1 MINVSNQFKEEINAG
16 TTAYE
21 MQLDITLADG
31 TSLSVGNDVLTGISF
46 DDALCSDN
54 TFSALGSASIGQ
66 LTFTL
71 LNFNTDYTQYVFEGA
86 VIRAYAS
93 LVVGDDVLRTE
104 TIQKGVY
111 TVDEAKYTTTSVRI
125 TALDNMSKFEFP
137 YDTTLAYPATLQ
149 AIVLD
154 ACNKCGVA
162 LNTTTFPSYTLSMP
176 TKPGADK
183 ATYREV
189 ISWVASLAGCFA
201 RCNYQG
207 RLELKWYDTNALYTA
222 MQSSTQSTDVHY
234 LSRLKTRD
242 ISIDPINVTQIAVTV
257 KNSNNASA
265 DTTKYKHGT
274 DGYTIEL
281 AENNQFITSSNA
293 QQTVDRLYSA
303 FESAKL
309 FQLDLRRATMT
320 HLNNPTIEAGDVAII
335 VENDTKYPI
344 LVTRTT
350 WNPVGIQTSVCA
362 FATASRNAITR
373 QTNSSKAYS
382 AARELVRDEKT
393 SRELAIE
400 TLQEALDAKSAMYT
414 TTVIESGNVTAWYL
428 HNQPTL
434 AESNIQWKLTMDA
447 WAVSTDYGQTWNA
460 GVLANGDTIT
470 NILNAIGVN
479 AEWIQGALEDD
490 AHKNYWNLSTG
501 EFRMASNVTVGG
513 STVQNIAD
521 MAAGTAVN
529 AQTQTFIFNK
539 LTNDGALQGLYMKDG
554 KLYIN
559 AEYIVS
565 GILRDA
571 TNSNYWNLDTGE
583 FQLSTMPT
591 INLLPSIYRREYL
604 SPAVTTSD
612 GWTSGGVKW
621 TVDALG
627 RVTGSGTATADN
639 SYFLIT
645 ANDLTSPVPRITL
658 DPAKSYFLQGGPAGG
673 SQEGYSLRAQ
683 AYDASENVINT
694 YADYGDGVVIPAGAT
709 YLYVWIRF
717 MSGTSTTKRFWP
729 MLSEGTT
736 RKAYQST
743 HGAEGQMNA
752 SIKVNADGITA
763 EVTNRQNADTS
774 LQSQITQNAGQIA
787 LKVNTSDYTASNIV
801 GKINGSS
808 LVIDPDNISL
818 VGKTINLTSENV
830 QIISTSGMNVS
841 KDGSIWTGE
850 MKPNKSY
857 ASITPD
863 GVLFS
868 HYWLGRGDTPV
879 GQRVLLS
886 SGVIYLQKGEAS
898 GTWTDPTT
906 YTGPYTWT
914 TVSTYG
920 LTPDSTD
927 PYTVVS
933 QTNITNITAGDIA
946 TGKLLTTGQ
955 ARLFNSSGIWRAN
968 ATPQFWFW
976 RSDSTTQANTLALI
990 FANTQTVNSK
1000 ACMERFYIR
1009 EYSYDASTGDQKNN
1023 WENYY
1028 LPTVNAGRTTNASY
1042 QILTTKTVGKNTVT
1056 YSATVNF
1063 AANETKNITLTGTLP
1078 SGYAVTDVAGIIA
1091 QNTGDGNVV
1100 FVTISQPNTATSMG
1114 VTCRNFSN
1122 SAANNCTVSVTYR
1135 LIKGL

>member
-1 MINVSNQFKEEINAG
+1 MVVIKIHNRNNYNDVIPLVLEDNMCFCTHKLNGADTLEFEIQRQNSNYIYIQEEVKVECFDNRFIIKQIDEHSDFVTVMCDLDFDEWRSDVFVKYRRTNVNIITVMEEIVPQGWHITYGQGVDLTKRTTVEQSQGEAFRAATSYDILDAVRKAFAVEFSFDVIGKVIGVININSYTSSGEYFMEELNMTDLGFNGDSTEFATRVYAYGKRDEDTDEYITFADINDGKEYVEDKTYVDKVVSYVLIDERYTVKEHLLEYARTVLSEKCKPVRSYECSVINFNNDMYLYKIVTIVDKTRKLRIEHQCVEYVEYKDNRLDKVTLSTLAPSFERIVKSVDSQIQEQISSATSGIQDLINSSIDRVTDAIVGNNGGYFRWIFDSDGRPIELVNLYDSMDLDTAQKVWRWNAGGLGHSNNGYNGTYSLALTKDGEINASMI
-16 TTAYE
+16 TT
-21 MQLDITLADG
+21 G
-31 TSLSVGNDVLTGISF
+31 
-46 DDALCSDN
+46 
-54 TFSALGSASIGQ
+54 
-66 LTFTL
+66 
-71 LNFNTDYTQYVFEGA
+71 
-86 VIRAYAS
+86 
-93 LVVGDDVLRTE
+93 
-104 TIQKGVY
+104 
-111 TVDEAKYTTTSVRI
+111 
-125 TALDNMSKFEFP
+125 
-137 YDTTLAYPATLQ
+137 
-149 AIVLD
+149 
-154 ACNKCGVA
+154 
-162 LNTTTFPSYTLSMP
+162 
-176 TKPGADK
+176 
-183 ATYREV
+183 
-189 ISWVASLAGCFA
+189 
-201 RCNYQG
+201 
-207 RLELKWYDTNALYTA
+207 
-222 MQSSTQSTDVHY
+222 
-234 LSRLKTRD
+234 
-242 ISIDPINVTQIAVTV
+242 
-257 KNSNNASA
+257 
-265 DTTKYKHGT
+265 
-274 DGYTIEL
+274 
-281 AENNQFITSSNA
+281 
-293 QQTVDRLYSA
+293 
-303 FESAKL
+303 
-309 FQLDLRRATMT
+309 
-320 HLNNPTIEAGDVAII
+320 
-335 VENDTKYPI
+335 
-344 LVTRTT
+344 
-350 WNPVGIQTSVCA
+350 
-362 FATASRNAITR
+362 
-373 QTNSSKAYS
+373 
-382 AARELVRDEKT
+382 
-393 SRELAIE
+393 
-400 TLQEALDAKSAMYT
+400 
-414 TTVIESGNVTAWYL
+414 
-428 HNQPTL
+428 
-434 AESNIQWKLTMDA
+434 
-447 WAVSTDYGQTWNA
+447 
-460 GVLANGDTIT
+460 
-470 NILNAIGVN
+470 ILNADVIKAGTISDV
-479 AEWIQGALEDD
+479 AG
-490 AHKNYWNLSTG
+490 KNYWNLETG
-501 EFRMASNVTVGG
+501 EFR
-513 STVQNIAD
+513 
-521 MAAGTAVN
+521 
-529 AQTQTFIFNK
+529 
-539 LTNDGALQGLYMKDG
+539 
-554 KLYIN
+554 
-559 AEYIVS
+559 
-565 GILRDA
+565 
-571 TNSNYWNLDTGE
+571 
-583 FQLSTMPT
+583 LSTMPT
-591 INLLPSIYRREYL
+591 INLLPSIYRREFMN
-604 SPAVTTSD
+604 PETTTSA
-612 GWTSGGVKW
+612 GWTSEGVKW

-645 ANDLTSPVPRITL
+645 ANNNTDPIPRITL

-763 EVTNRQNADTS
+763 EVTNRQSADTS

-787 LKVNTSDYTASNIV
+787 LKVNTSDYTATNIV
-801 GKINGSS
+801 NKINGSS
-808 LVIDPDNISL
+808 LTIDPDNISL

-868 HYWLGRGDTPV
+868 RYWLGRGDTPV

-927 PYTVVS
+927 PYTLVS
-933 QTNITNITAGDIA
+933 QVNITNITAGDIA

-1100 FVTISQPNTATSMG
+1100 FITVSQPNAATSMG

-1122 SAANNCTVSVTYR
+1122 SAANNRTVSVTYR